1 MRSVG
6 GKMKEGLMNR
16 LERGREPLLAFKAP
30 FALDAGEQMNRM
42 EMKVCADA
50 AHFNDGSVPRTQCAG
65 CIAIANRC

>member
-16 LERGREPLLAFKAP
+16 LECGREPLLAFTAP

-42 EMKVCADA
+42 EMKVGAA
-50 AHFNDGSVPRTQCAG
+50 AHSNDGSVPKAQ
-65 CIAIANRC
+65 AI

>member
-16 LERGREPLLAFKAP
+16 LERGREPLLAFTAP

-42 EMKVCADA
+42 EMKVGAA
-50 AHFNDGSVPRTQCAG
+50 AHSNDGSVPKAQ
-65 CIAIANRC
+65 AI